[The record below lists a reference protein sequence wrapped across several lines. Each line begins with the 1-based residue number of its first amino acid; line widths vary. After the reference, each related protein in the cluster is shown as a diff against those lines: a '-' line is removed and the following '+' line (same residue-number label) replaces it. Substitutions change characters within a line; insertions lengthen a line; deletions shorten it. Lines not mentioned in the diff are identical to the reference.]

1 MAKLRQKKRKN
12 IIAAVAKKKGK
23 AAAVPKREPSYDSSS
38 SEYDYSSYDAES
50 SESGSGGSMS
60 SSPHSS
66 SSSEDSRD
74 YKKGGYHPVDL
85 FELYN
90 DKYRVLGK
98 LGSGAF
104 STVWLCANI
113 KSTPMELVAMKVCKS
128 SKSVSE
134 QTLDEM
140 KLLSE
145 LNSPYVMSLK
155 DHFWHAGPNGNHK
168 CLIFDLMGEN
178 LLAVIRY
185 FDSTG
190 LPMPMVKKIC
200 ADTLR
205 GVAHIQ
211 SRNIIHTDIKLENV
225 LIRRHDLKEL
235 YEEAEQA
242 IKMFEERRKV
252 QEDKKKNEMANLTKN
267 QKKRLRQKQKK
278 AEQNG
283 TAANDEDEKD
293 DLPPLPKPLSRQKTK
308 LHELILEDIHCQLT
322 DFGNGCWVDKHFT
335 EEIQTRQYR
344 SPEVLLGQ
352 SYDTSTD
359 IWSCACMFFELL
371 TGEFL
376 FAPKH
381 SKSWT
386 RDEDHMALMIELLG
400 TFPPVDWAMKGKH
413 AKSILTNEAKPKK
426 IKNLKFWNL
435 HDVLVQKYSMDSEDA
450 MAFCDFI
457 LPMLSWKPEDRIT
470 AEEALEN
477 SWLIITD
484 RDKELG
490 NPTHADK
497 KDKDDCSGTESY
509 ESYSYAAEDELDE
522 DGDREDDFS
531 SVRDGDG
538 LEENSEE
545 EEEDGEEEEEG
556 EDEGSDVPDPDYDP
570 SEADKIWKKKVVKD
584 LNEDTETTKCDPD
597 ELQDKVIITTDADK
611 VRKTPDGSNTENID
625 PRIYDLDMD

>member
-12 IIAAVAKKKGK
+12 VLPKKKGK
-23 AAAVPKREPSYDSSS
+23 AAPPPREPSYDSSS
-38 SEYDYSSYDAES
+38 EYSSYSSYDDES

-60 SSPHSS
+60 SSPHTS

-113 KSTPMELVAMKVCKS
+113 KSDPMELVAMKVCKS

-155 DHFWHAGPNGNHK
+155 DHFWHTGPHGQHK

-178 LLAVIRY
+178 LLAVIRF

-211 SRNIIHTDIKLENV
+211 SRNIVHTDIKLENV

-242 IKMFEERRKV
+242 IAMFEERRKA
-252 QEDKKKNEMANLTKN
+252 QDEKKKSEMANLTKN

-278 AEQNG
+278 AEANG
-283 TAANDEDEKD
+283 TVAADDDDD

-344 SPEVLLGQ
+344 SPEVLVGQ
-352 SYDTSTD
+352 TYDASTD

-381 SKSWT
+381 SKSWS
-386 RDEDHMALMIELLG
+386 RDEDHIALMIELLG
-400 TFPPVDWAMKGKH
+400 TFPPVDWALKGKH

-435 HDVLVQKYSMDSEDA
+435 HDVLVQKYSMSAEDA
-450 MAFCDFI
+450 MDFCDFI
-457 LPMLSWKPEDRIT
+457 LPMLSWKPEERIT
-470 AEEALEN
+470 AEEALE
-477 SWLIITD
+477 SPWLIITD

-490 NPTHADK
+490 NPTHTEK
-497 KDKDDCSGTESY
+497 KDKDDASGTESY
-509 ESYSYAAEDELDE
+509 ESYSYAHEDDLEE
-522 DGDREDDFS
+522 EGDREDDDFS
-531 SVRDGDG
+531 SVQDAGALEDEKDEDEEQEESGD
-538 LEENSEE
+538 
-545 EEEDGEEEEEG
+545 EEG
-556 EDEGSDVPDPDYDP
+556 EDSVPNVDEDPNEAEKIWVKKDGNDGSD
-570 SEADKIWKKKVVKD
+570 SE
-584 LNEDTETTKCDPD
+584 NTGNN
-597 ELQDKVIITTDADK
+597 